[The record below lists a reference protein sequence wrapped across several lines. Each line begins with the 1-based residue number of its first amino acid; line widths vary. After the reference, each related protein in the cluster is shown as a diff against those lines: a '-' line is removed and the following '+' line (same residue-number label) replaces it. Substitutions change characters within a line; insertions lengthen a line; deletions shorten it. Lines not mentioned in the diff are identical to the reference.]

1 MAVKLKGDIA
11 LKAAPSTMQKA
22 LKINLNQ
29 NIYGTFSEIGAGQ
42 ETARNFFRAGAS
54 SGTIAKAM
62 SAYSKEFSD
71 SIYGREEDGR
81 YVTKPRLL
89 KMLKHE
95 TDLMEK
101 RLDRSGTPDRIY
113 FSYANTVS
121 TIDFSKKNKG
131 HGWVGIRFQLNPLEE
146 YSQIILHIRF
156 HENDS
161 KHQQITLGKLGVNL
175 IYGAF
180 YHHDDPKE
188 LLTSLYDHID
198 KDKIEI
204 DMINFSGPRFAFVD
218 NRLMSLLLVKNGFTD
233 AVMFG
238 PDGFNILPAD
248 ELYKKNILALRG
260 SFRPVTKLAMDM
272 LEKGKEKFLENNDV
286 QPEKEEII
294 FEMTLDNLSQE
305 GDINEKDFLDRV
317 NLLSSLGQYVMVS
330 NFREYFRLVEY
341 FARFTKE
348 KMGLIIGANH
358 LLKLFDSN
366 YYKHLSGGIMEAMGK
381 MFEKN
386 LKLYVYPYVEKGSE
400 EIMCSKNIQIPK
412 DQSLL
417 FDYLNKK
424 NKFVDI
430 ENYDPELLRTY
441 TRELIKQIQKGEK
454 AWEEKVPEG
463 IADLIKKQNLFGYK
477 KLIE

>member
-1 MAVKLKGDIA
+1 MAIKLKGDKEI
-11 LKAAPSTMQKA
+11 KSAPSIMQKA
-22 LKINLNQ
+22 LKINLNE

-54 SGTIAKAM
+54 SGTVAKAM
-62 SAYSKEFSD
+62 SAYAKEFSD
-71 SIYGREEDGR
+71 AIYGRETDGR

-95 TDLMEK
+95 TDLMEE
-101 RLDRSGTPDRIY
+101 RLDRKQFPDRMF

-131 HGWVGIRFQLNPLEE
+131 HGWIGIRYQLNPLEA
-146 YSQIILHIRF
+146 YNQIILHIRF

-161 KHQQITLGKLGVNL
+161 KYQQITLGKLGVNL

-188 LLTSLYDHID
+188 LLISLYDHID

-218 NRLMSLLLVKNGFTD
+218 NRLMSLLLVKNGFTE

-238 PDGFNILPAD
+238 PDGYNILAAD

-260 SFRPVTKLAMDM
+260 SFRPVTQLAMDM
-272 LEKGKEKFLENNDV
+272 LEKAQEKFFENSKVPQN
-286 QPEKEEII
+286 KKEII
-294 FEMTLDNLSQE
+294 FEMTLDNLSHE
-305 GDINEKDFLDRV
+305 GDINERDFLDRV

-330 NFREYFRLVEY
+330 NFREYYRLVEY
-341 FARFTKE
+341 FSRFTKE
-348 KMGLIIGANH
+348 KIGLIIGANH
-358 LLKLFDSN
+358 LVKLFDPT
-366 YYKHLSGGIMEAMGK
+366 YYKNLSGGIMEAMGK

-386 LKLYVYPYVEKGSE
+386 IKLLVYPYVEKNSDK
-400 EIMCSKNIQIPK
+400 IMCVKNIELPEK
-412 DQSLL
+412 EKLL
-417 FDYLNKK
+417 FDYINSY
-424 NKFVDI
+424 NKFEDI
-430 ENYDPELLRTY
+430 ENYDKKLLRTY
-441 TRELIKQIQKGEK
+441 NRELIRQIQRGDSGWEK
-454 AWEEKVPEG
+454 LVPEG
-463 IADLIKKQNLFGYK
+463 IAELIKKQNLFGYN
-477 KLIE
+477 KLRD

>member
-1 MAVKLKGDIA
+1 MAVKLKGDID
-11 LKAAPSTMQKA
+11 LKEAPSIMQKA

-95 TDLMEK
+95 TDLMEE
-101 RLDRSGTPDRIY
+101 RLDRSETPDRIY

-131 HGWVGIRFQLNPLEE
+131 HGWVGIRFQMNPLEE

-161 KHQQITLGKLGVNL
+161 KHQQITLGQLGVNL

-188 LLTSLYDHID
+188 LLISLYDHID

-272 LEKGKEKFLENNDV
+272 LEKGKEKFLKNNDV
-286 QPEKEEII
+286 KPEKEEII

-305 GDINEKDFLDRV
+305 GNINEKDFLDRV

-341 FARFTKE
+341 FSRFTKE

-358 LLKLFDSN
+358 LLKLFDAN

-386 LKLYVYPYVEKGSE
+386 LKLYVYPYVEKGSD
-400 EIMCSKNIQIPK
+400 EIMCSKNIKIPE

-417 FDYLNKK
+417 FEYLNNK

-430 ENYDPELLRTY
+430 ENYDPKLLRTY
-441 TRELIKQIQKGEK
+441 TRDLIKQIQKGEK
-454 AWEEKVPEG
+454 NWEKLLPQG
-463 IADLIKKQNLFGYK
+463 IPDLIKTQNLFGYK
-477 KLIE
+477 KLTE